1 MLIKT
6 NSQRIFPRTTTV
18 RTKGRRNLLLAA
30 VSRWA
35 IVMAC
40 TVLSVA
46 GPTHAKSLPT
56 TDLTVKYRVYV
67 FGLPTWFDA
76 KVDVDFED
84 DDVTMVSEL
93 QSWLVSN
100 FHSTSFSFSDCDYQ
114 PQSYTN
120 KGFSPGWKFDDSLHY
135 DWANLAAQYRG
146 FLQRPNQD
154 EPVYQELEHEL
165 DDPNDAGFYV
175 DKLTQFYVM
184 GCHFGSNAHDDTLLL
199 NYLDD
204 TLGRYR
210 VRIVKRGKKVRV
222 ADRSYA
228 TIEVQSEPYEA
239 TPGSIHRRVN
249 YWLAPDLGYLPV
261 LVKTKMGSMPLKVR
275 LIDVRSTE

>member
-1 MLIKT
+1 M
-6 NSQRIFPRTTTV
+6 
-18 RTKGRRNLLLAA
+18 
-30 VSRWA
+30 
-35 IVMAC
+35 
-40 TVLSVA
+40 
-46 GPTHAKSLPT
+46 
-56 TDLTVKYRVYV
+56 
-67 FGLPTWFDA
+67 
-76 KVDVDFED
+76 
-84 DDVTMVSEL
+84 
-93 QSWLVSN
+93 
-100 FHSTSFSFSDCDYQ
+100 
-114 PQSYTN
+114 
-120 KGFSPGWKFDDSLHY
+120 
-135 DWANLAAQYRG
+135 
-146 FLQRPNQD
+146 
-154 EPVYQELEHEL
+154 
-165 DDPNDAGFYV
+165 DDPNDAGLYV

-184 GCHFGSNAHDDTLLL
+184 GCHFVSDAHDDTLLL

-275 LIDVRSTE
+275 LIDVRSVQ